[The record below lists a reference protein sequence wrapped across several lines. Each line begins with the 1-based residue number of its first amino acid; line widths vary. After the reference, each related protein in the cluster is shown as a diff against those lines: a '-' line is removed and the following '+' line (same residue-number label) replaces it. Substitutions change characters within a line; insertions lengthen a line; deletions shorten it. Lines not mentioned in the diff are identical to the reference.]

1 MRELPG
7 VLQGPT
13 QTHPHLHT
21 DSPSLPLTKAP
32 RFSQQTLPLD
42 QIPGGGWVRLLG
54 RSDPPSCNDS
64 LSNPSTLDPLG
75 KQMCL
80 WSKCGKTPGRQ
91 QVIGPWRWASR
102 HCGPLRLLREPSPQD
117 SGEMGEGPTCLPWH
131 ACSSALPSAVC
142 QLCPFPDPT
151 FGEILRSCLNHF
163 LSRPHF
169 QLWESG
175 PGQQPGAFCT
185 LPMGCYP
192 LSSSLWPGP
201 FFDFIGS

>member
-1 MRELPG
+1 M
-7 VLQGPT
+7 
-13 QTHPHLHT
+13 
-21 DSPSLPLTKAP
+21 
-32 RFSQQTLPLD
+32 
-42 QIPGGGWVRLLG
+42 RLLG
-54 RSDPPSCNDS
+54 RSDPPSCDDS
-64 LSNPSTLDPLG
+64 LTHPSALDPLG

-80 WSKCGKTPGRQ
+80 RSNVGRHLVGTWGQGDGHHSTVGRRGFCGSPVRRIL
-91 QVIGPWRWASR
+91 VRWERGPPAS
-102 HCGPLRLLREPSPQD
+102 
-117 SGEMGEGPTCLPWH
+117 PWH

-151 FGEILRSCLNHF
+151 LGEILRSCLNHF

-185 LPMGCYP
+185 LPMGSYP
-192 LSSSLWPGP
+192 LSSSFWPGP

>member
-1 MRELPG
+1 MLGLPG
-7 VLQGPT
+7 VVQGPR

-21 DSPSLPLTKAP
+21 DSLSLPLTKAP
-32 RFSQQTLPLD
+32 RSSPQTLPPD
-42 QIPGGGWVRLLG
+42 HIPGGGLVRLPG
-54 RSDPPSCNDS
+54 RRDPPSCNDS
-64 LSNPSTLDPLG
+64 LTNPSALDPLG
-75 KQMCL
+75 KQRCL
-80 WSKCGKTPGRQ
+80 RSKCGKTSGGQ
-91 QVIGPWRWASR
+91 QVIGPTRWASL
-102 HCGPLRLLREPSPQD
+102 HCGPPRPLREPRPQD
-117 SGEMGEGPTCLPWH
+117 CGEMGEGSTCLPWH

-185 LPMGCYP
+185 LPMGSYP
-192 LSSSLWPGP
+192 LCSAFWPGP